1 MARIDSITSVN
12 ADTAIQPAAER
23 NRKGSQQNEVFSRQ
37 IKEHGMESWQDY
49 MSELQGR
56 IFDQGNRVGERM
68 DLSELFKYRTLIT
81 EFFHEA
87 VDNGFSFDSE
97 SSFNARNRNKIFSTV
112 KTIND
117 EIDEIARQL
126 VSEQQDQLDVLER
139 IDSIRGMLVD
149 MFL

>member
-1 MARIDSITSVN
+1 MARIDAVTSVG

-37 IKEHGMESWQDY
+37 VKEHSQESWQEY
-49 MSELQGR
+49 MSELQGK
-56 IFDQGNRVGERM
+56 IFDQGSRLGERM

-81 EFFHEA
+81 EFFHET

-97 SSFNARNRNKIFSTV
+97 SSFNARNRNKVFSTV
-112 KTIND
+112 KTVNEEIN
-117 EIDEIARQL
+117 EIAKQL

-139 IDSIRGMLVD
+139 IDSIRGMILD